1 MRAQQRRLTQMIIT
15 VSNCTTTKILIT
27 VEYIPVLQLA
37 RSKFISFIKTVS
49 ENRNTPYFY
58 SPKLTDDHIR

>member
-27 VEYIPVLQLA
+27 VEYI
-37 RSKFISFIKTVS
+37 
-49 ENRNTPYFY
+49 
-58 SPKLTDDHIR
+58 KLRQQCIAFSITRITTHTLKIHITH